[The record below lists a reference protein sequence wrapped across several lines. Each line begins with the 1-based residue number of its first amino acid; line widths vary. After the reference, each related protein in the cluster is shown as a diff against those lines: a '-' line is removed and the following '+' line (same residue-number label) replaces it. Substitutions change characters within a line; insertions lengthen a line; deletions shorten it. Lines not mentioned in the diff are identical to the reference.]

1 MGRDGGMK
9 QFSLSRELMGAPIT
23 AQVIRLPEGLQIVI
37 FGGTWPHIGAISV
50 VSPQGTVTTQQ
61 FDHHKDGAVSGQWA
75 RMLSE
80 MGYRPAV
87 IIVGIHYD
95 HLNREQIANVVKLTD
110 NMLSE
115 LLCRL
120 KGLDTEANQQ

>member
-1 MGRDGGMK
+1 M
-9 QFSLSRELMGAPIT
+9 IT
-23 AQVIRLPEGLQIVI
+23 
-37 FGGTWPHIGAISV
+37 
-50 VSPQGTVTTQQ
+50 
-61 FDHHKDGAVSGQWA
+61 
-75 RMLSE
+75 
-80 MGYRPAV
+80 
-87 IIVGIHYD
+87 VGIHYD